1 MAGISVDKEAFSR
14 RMKKLYDSWKDSED
28 VGLSESDALV
38 VAVGVDEE
46 IVYAKS
52 TAIQTWL
59 FGYELTDTVMVLCES
74 QIYFLA
80 SKKKVEFLKQVAS
93 DKENVNGIPPITLL
107 TREKGS
113 DNKAH
118 FVKLISAI
126 KDSKKGKGI
135 GIFPK
140 DNFPGDFMESWRK
153 ALEQEGFE
161 KHDISAAIAYIM
173 SVKESNEVSMVKRAS
188 AVTCEVFNKYL
199 KEQIMEA
206 VDIDKRVRHSKLA
219 DGVEKSLEEKKIVGN
234 IDPTTLEVCYPAIIQ
249 SGGNYSLKFSVVSD
263 DNKLHF
269 GSITCALGI
278 RYKSYC
284 SNIVRTLLVDP
295 TQEQQDNYNLLLE
308 VEEEIANKLQHG
320 VKLRDVYSATVAF
333 VKKKNPDLVD
343 KMTKSLGFVTGIE
356 FREASLVI
364 NGKTETKAKTGM
376 VFNVNVGFSNLVN
389 KNGKD
394 NASKKYA
401 LFVGD
406 TFLVN
411 EGSPATVLTT
421 SKKKIKHV
429 GIFLKEDEDEE
440 EDKKENAEE
449 MLGRGMRR
457 AVLES
462 KLRTEISAEDKRKA
476 HQHELA
482 QQINE
487 EAQRRLAISQGAEQ
501 KIKPRKANV
510 SYKHSSLMPK
520 EPDVREL
527 KIYVDKK
534 YETIIL
540 PVFGLATPFHISTIK
555 NISQSIEGDYTY
567 LRINFY
573 HPGSTIGKTDSIMFP
588 QPEATF
594 VKELTYRSSN
604 NKVPGEPGPPSSNLS
619 TAFRLIKDVQKKFK
633 TREAEEKEKEGI
645 VKQDT
650 LLINPN
656 RGNPKL
662 KDLYIR
668 PNIAQK
674 RIQGAIEA
682 HVNGFRFTSVRGD
695 KVDILYNNIKNA
707 IFQPCDSEM
716 IILIHFRLKNAILFS
731 NKKHIDVQFYTEV
744 GEITTDLHKHHNIHD
759 RDDLAAEQAER
770 ELRHRLK
777 SAFKSFIEKVENIT
791 KGEVEFEV
799 PFRELGFHGAPH
811 RSTVLLQPTSSCL
824 VNITEWPPFVIA
836 LDEVELI
843 HFERVQFHIRNFD
856 MVFVFKDYSKKVSMV
871 NAVPMSSLD
880 QIKDWLNS
888 CDIKYT
894 EGVQSLNWA
903 KIMKTI
909 VDDPAG
915 FFEQG
920 GWNFLE
926 PESASEGDDDDE
938 DEDAAYEPSDLEAE
952 DEVGDS
958 ESEEFSEDMESE
970 AESDWSGEEL
980 DTDESSGKDWDELE
994 EEAAKADR
1002 ERNWEEIEEDRR
1014 PSNRKRKPAGPPPG
1028 RKGSAKKQRKR

>member
-1 MAGISVDKEAFSR
+1 MASISVDKGAFTR
-14 RMKKLYDSWKDSED
+14 RMRKLYDSWKEPSEASL
-28 VGLSESDALV
+28 GKCDAIV

-52 TAIQTWL
+52 TALQTWL

-80 SKKKVEFLKQVAS
+80 SKKKIEFLKQVAS

-113 DNKAH
+113 DNKAN
-118 FVKLISAI
+118 FSKLTSAV
-126 KDSKKGKGI
+126 KDSKKGKCI
-135 GIFPK
+135 GIFSK

-153 ALEQEGFE
+153 ALEQEGYE
-161 KHDISAAIAYIM
+161 KTDISAAIAYIM
-173 SVKESNEVSMVKRAS
+173 SVKEDSEVSMVKRAS
-188 AVTCEVFNKYL
+188 AISCDVFNKYL
-199 KEQIMEA
+199 REQIMEA
-206 VDIDKRVRHSKLA
+206 VDMDKRVRHSKLA
-219 DGVEKSLEEKKIVGN
+219 DGVEKSLEDKKVVGN
-234 IDPTTLEVCYPAIIQ
+234 IDVSTLEVCYPAIIQ
-249 SGGNYSLKFSVVSD
+249 SGGNYNLKFSVVSD

-269 GSITCALGI
+269 GAVTCALGI

-284 SNIVRTLLVDP
+284 SNVVRTLLVDP
-295 TQEQQDNYNLLLE
+295 TQEQQNNYNILLE
-308 VEEEIANKLQHG
+308 LEEVVSQKLQHG
-320 VKLRDVYSATVAF
+320 VKLNEVYQAVVSA
-333 VKKKNPDLVD
+333 VKSKKPQLVE
-343 KMTKSLGFVTGIE
+343 KLTKNVGFVTGIE
-356 FREASLVI
+356 FREGSLVI
-364 NGKTETKAKTGM
+364 NAKTDAKAKKGM
-376 VFNVNVGFSNLVN
+376 VFNINIGFSNLEN
-389 KNGKD
+389 KDYKD
-394 NASKKYA
+394 SGGKKYA

-411 EGSPATVLTT
+411 EGSNATVLTT
-421 SKKKIKHV
+421 SKKKIKHI
-429 GIFLKEDEDEE
+429 GIFLREDDSDDNDSKEE
-440 EDKKENAEE
+440 AEE
-449 MLGRGMRR
+449 ILGRGMRR

-476 HQHELA
+476 HQGELTK
-482 QQINE
+482 QLND
-487 EAQRRLAISQGAEQ
+487 EAKRRLAMAKGEQ
-501 KIKPRKANV
+501 PKPKPRKSNV
-510 SYKHSSLMPK
+510 SYKHSSLMPR
-520 EPDVREL
+520 EPEVREL

-540 PVFGLATPFHISTIK
+540 PVFGIATPFHISTIK
-555 NISQSIEGDYTY
+555 NISQSVEGDYTY

-573 HPGSTIGKTDSIMFP
+573 HPGSTIGKTDSQFA
-588 QPEATF
+588 QPVSTF

-604 NKVPGEPGPPSSNLS
+604 VKAPGEPSAPSSNLN

-633 TREAEEKEKEGI
+633 TREAEEREKEGI

-695 KVDILYNNIKNA
+695 KVDILYNNIKHA
-707 IFQPCDSEM
+707 VFQPCDSEM
-716 IILIHFRLKNAILFS
+716 IILIHFHLKNAILFS
-731 NKKHIDVQFYTEV
+731 NKKHVDVQFYTEV

-777 SAFKSFIEKVENIT
+777 SAFKNFIDKVENIT

-811 RSTVLLQPTSSCL
+811 RSNALLQPTSSCL
-824 VNITEWPPFVIA
+824 VNVTEWPPFLIT
-836 LDEVELI
+836 LDAVELV

-856 MVFVFKDYSKKVSMV
+856 MVFVFKDYTKKISMV

-880 QIKDWLNS
+880 QVKDWLNS

-894 EGVQSLNWA
+894 EGVQSLNWT

-909 VDDPAG
+909 LEDTEG

-926 PESASEGDDDDE
+926 PQSEAEDDDDDDDE
-938 DEDAAYEPSDLEAE
+938 DEAYQPSDADSEEA
-952 DEVGDS
+952 GGS
-958 ESEEFSEDMESE
+958 ESEYSEEMESE
-970 AESDWSGEEL
+970 DESDWSGEEL
-980 DTDESSGKDWDELE
+980 DSDESSGKDWDELE
-994 EEAAKADR
+994 AEAAQADR
-1002 ERNWEEIEEDRR
+1002 ENELETMEEQRR
-1014 PSNRKRKPAGPPPG
+1014 PTNRKRKASAPQS
-1028 RKGSAKKQRKR
+1028 RKNDTKKRRKR